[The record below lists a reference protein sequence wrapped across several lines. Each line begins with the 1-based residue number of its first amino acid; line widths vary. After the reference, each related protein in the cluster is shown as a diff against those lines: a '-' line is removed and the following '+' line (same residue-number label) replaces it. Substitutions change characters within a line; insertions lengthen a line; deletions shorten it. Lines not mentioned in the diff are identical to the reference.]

1 LLKPITQMTKIE
13 ELFIESLADLRDRI
27 SEPSRYDNLKASAIL
42 RQLLADVNPLL
53 HLVNREYNHKT
64 RFITRQLQHIEP
76 LKVIDGQ
83 VQSGMIINIESI
95 VPLENEPEENL
106 EQLTIDLFLGKRCLI
121 YCQYRYNVI
130 DIIKINA
137 NMQGGVHAGAPR
149 QDNEHA
155 AIELANLRILIG
167 FNNGTEVDIITGL
180 IHPVAQIVIKALEP
194 IENLIN
200 NKYNT

>member
-1 LLKPITQMTKIE
+1 MTKIE

-27 SEPSRYDNLKASAIL
+27 SKPSRYDNLKASAIL
-42 RQLLADVNPLL
+42 RQLLVDDHPLL
-53 HLVNREYNHKT
+53 HLVNREYHHKT
-64 RFITRQLQHIEP
+64 HFRTRQLEHIEP

-83 VQSGMIINIESI
+83 VQPGMIINIEKI

-106 EQLTIDLFLGKRCLI
+106 EQLTIDQFLGKRCLI
-121 YCQYRYNVI
+121 YNQYLYNVI

-137 NMQGGVHAGAPR
+137 NIQGGVHAGAPKEN
-149 QDNEHA
+149 NEHA
-155 AIELANLRILIG
+155 AIELANLSILIG
-167 FNNGTEVDIITGL
+167 FNNGTLVSIITGL
-180 IHPVAQIVIKALEP
+180 IHPVAQIVIKSLEP